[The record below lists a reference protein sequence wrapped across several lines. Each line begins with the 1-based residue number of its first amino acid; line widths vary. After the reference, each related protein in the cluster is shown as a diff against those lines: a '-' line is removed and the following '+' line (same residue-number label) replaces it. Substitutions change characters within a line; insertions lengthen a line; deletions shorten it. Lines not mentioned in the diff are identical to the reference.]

1 MTTNQ
6 NIYYIPIG
14 SFCYPKMIIRETN
27 RKYSESLPFDFN
39 SSPNLLGIS
48 FILKE
53 LYETNNYDMKLT
65 EIICKHQ
72 NNIENKIELAV
83 SDKNKMFLVHFF
95 NIDDLDEKY
104 KNSNSFP
111 LNAELLNEKK
121 VNMVKEKF
129 KKRFKK
135 LLDLING
142 ENNIICFLR
151 IENYE
156 NIYWNEELKVLCEV
170 LSLFKHPNK
179 YLIYSQKNIDENLH
193 FDNSRSLNYE
203 YNSKIPI
210 FFFKYLFD
218 ENTIREN
225 NIYLFKTMLET
236 FEYLIENLK
245 PI

>member
-1 MTTNQ
+1 MTNK

-14 SFCYPKMIIRETN
+14 SFCHPKMIIRETN

-39 SSPNLLGIS
+39 SSPSLLGIS
-48 FILKE
+48 LILKE

-72 NNIENKIELAV
+72 NNNDNKIELAV

-95 NIDDLDEKY
+95 DIDDLPDDY
-104 KNSNSFP
+104 KNNNSFP
-111 LNAELLNEKK
+111 INAELLNIEKVK
-121 VNMVKEKF
+121 IIKEKF
-129 KKRFKK
+129 KMRFSK
-135 LLDLING
+135 LLQLIND
-142 ENNIICFLR
+142 ENNINENIICFLR

-156 NIYWNEELKVLCEV
+156 NTYWNEELKILCEI
-170 LSLFKHPNK
+170 LSHFKHPNK
-179 YLIYSQKNIDENLH
+179 YLIYSQKCINEKLH

-225 NIYLFKTMLET
+225 NNTLFLTMFET
-236 FEYLIENLK
+236 FEYLVNK
-245 PI
+245 